1 MSGGHAARRVAVGLA
16 WRPEWPAAAVAAL
29 AWSALLLGQSGAGGA
44 LQPQHAAHLAT
55 TATSTMVGML
65 APALGGWALMAVA
78 MMVPA
83 TLPAVRHVGL
93 NSIRRRRQ
101 RAMALYLGAY
111 IAVWVAFG
119 SVALLAVH
127 VAGGTGLTDRQ
138 LIGVTL
144 VLATAWQLT
153 ATKRRAVL
161 ACRRTVPLP
170 PSGLRADA
178 ACVRFGL
185 RQARRCVISCWP
197 VMLLM
202 AVVGHGGPITVIIM
216 ALLTVVVVAEERGQ
230 RWFLPP
236 ARAVVFRLRRGLG
249 VGRPTGQPPSRP
261 RRAH

>member
-1 MSGGHAARRVAVGLA
+1 LSGGHAARRVAVGLA

-29 AWSALLLGQSGAGGA
+29 AWSALVLVPSGAGGA

-55 TATSTMVGML
+55 TGTSMLGMFG
-65 APALGGWALMAVA
+65 PALGGWVLMAVA

-101 RAMALYLGAY
+101 RAMALYLGTY
-111 IAVWVAFG
+111 IAVWAAFG
-119 SVALLAVH
+119 SVALLTVH
-127 VAGGTGLTDRQ
+127 VAGVAGLRERQ
-138 LIGVTL
+138 LLGVQL

-153 ATKRRAVL
+153 ATKRRAVV
-161 ACRRTVPLP
+161 ACHRTVPLP

-178 ACVRFGL
+178 ACARFGL
-185 RQARRCVISCWP
+185 LQARRCVISCWP

-202 AVVGHGGPITVIIM
+202 AVVGHGSLITVIIM

-236 ARAVVFRLRRGLG
+236 ASCWL
-249 VGRPTGQPPSRP
+249 PQPRRP
-261 RRAH
+261 RSGTRPREGEGLHIR